1 ELRRFLQA
9 QLPAYLVPAALLAL
23 PALPLTAS
31 GKLDRRALPP
41 PVWATGQLVL
51 PASATEDAL
60 LAIWESVLGRNGI
73 STTDNFFDIGG
84 NSLKAVRILA
94 RVQEQLGRQLGLA
107 VFFQHPSVQVFA
119 SVIDQTPAAPV
130 STIAPVAPA
139 PRYAVS
145 RAQKRLWIMDQLE
158 VERAAYNIIGAYEL
172 PAHLDAAALA
182 EAVRRLVARHEI
194 LRTYFIEEDGQPY
207 QHLAPADQSPVALA
221 LTPVADAA
229 DFDAAVRRALQA
241 EEQHEFNLDQL
252 PLLRLRLLSASGRHV
267 LLLNLHH
274 IVGDGWSVQQLL
286 QELAAHYAAASQQG
300 PTLPAL
306 PMQYKDYAA
315 WHNQLLTGEAAQR
328 AEHYWLAKLDAAP
341 ERPELPLDFARTL
354 VRSYA
359 SATLPFELEPA
370 LATGLRALCQAGDA
384 SLFMGLQAL
393 VKAWLTLYLPGDL
406 TVGTTTAGRELPE
419 LAAQIGCY
427 VNVLALHTSRASVT
441 DFTGLLAAVRQD
453 TLAAFEHQHYPFDL
467 LVEKLQLRR
476 DLSRNLLFDVM
487 LTYLDGFEL
496 ADEDDGATGLRFDDW
511 QHNGPERFNKYDLTL
526 AFQSLPSGAIAVE
539 LTYSTDLFRASSAA
553 GFGDDLLALARRVV
567 QEPRQALRPAAA
579 PQPLAVSLADD
590 FA

>member
-1 ELRRFLQA
+1 VVALRHFLQA

-41 PVWATGQLVL
+41 PTWNTAQLTFPAT
-51 PASATEDAL
+51 ATEAAL
-60 LAIWESVLGRNGI
+60 LAIWEDVLGRSSI
-73 STTDNFFDIGG
+73 STTSNFFDIGG
-84 NSLKAVRILA
+84 NSLRAVRILA
-94 RVQEQLGRQLGLA
+94 RVQEQLSRQLGLA
-107 VFFQHPSVQVFA
+107 VFFQHPSVQSFA
-119 SVIDQTPAAPV
+119 SVIDQTPAALV

-158 VERAAYNIIGAYEL
+158 VERAAYNITGAYEL
-172 PAHLDAAALA
+172 PARLDAAALA

-194 LRTYFIEEDGQPY
+194 LRTCFIEEDGQPY
-207 QHLAPADQSPVALA
+207 QHIAPADQSLVELA

-229 DFDAAVRRALQA
+229 DFDAAVGQALQA
-241 EEQHEFNLDQL
+241 EEQYEFNLSLL
-252 PLLRLRLLSASGRHV
+252 PLLRLRLLSTSGRHV

-274 IVGDGWSVQQLL
+274 SVGDGWSVQQLL
-286 QELAAHYAAASQQG
+286 QELAAHYAAASHQG
-300 PTLPAL
+300 PALPAL
-306 PMQYKDYAA
+306 PIQYKDYAA
-315 WHNQLLTGEAAQR
+315 WHNQLLAGAAAQR
-328 AEHYWLAKLDAAP
+328 AEQYWLAKLEVAS
-341 ERPELPLDFARTL
+341 ERPELPLDFSRAP

-359 SATLPFELEPA
+359 SATLPFELEPT
-370 LATGLRALCQAGDA
+370 LADGLRALCQARDA

-419 LAAQIGCY
+419 LTAQIGCY
-427 VNVLALHTSRASVT
+427 VNVLVLPTSRASVT
-441 DFTGLLAAVRQD
+441 DFAGLLAAVRQD

-467 LVEKLQLRR
+467 LVEKLRLRR

-487 LTYLDGFEL
+487 LTYFDGFEV
-496 ADEDDGATGLRFDDW
+496 EDAATDLRFDDW
-511 QHNGPERFNKYDLTL
+511 RRDAQERFNKYDLTL
-526 AFQSLPSGAIAVE
+526 TFQSLPSGAIATE
-539 LTYSTDLFRASSAA
+539 LTYSTDLFLAGSAA
-553 GFGDDLLALARRVV
+553 SFRDDLLALAQRVI
-567 QEPRQALRPAAA
+567 QEPGQALRPAAA
-579 PQPLAVSLADD
+579 PRPLAVSLEDD